1 MRVKMPPRTSTRC
14 RKPPTRFVEMDS
26 SEEGSPTKKQRLTQ
40 PSRGQP
46 RMAES
51 EDCSLEY
58 ETVISL
64 DGSSADS
71 SASENQQKPP
81 AGTELQASLCN
92 TPSTSVQA
100 HLTESSPGLS
110 YTFLC
115 LRGHGLH

>member
-1 MRVKMPPRTSTRC
+1 MRVRMPPRTSTRC
-14 RKPPTRFVEMDS
+14 RKPPTRLVEMDG

-40 PSRGQP
+40 PCRGQP

-71 SASENQQKPP
+71 SASENEQKPL
-81 AGTELQASLCN
+81 AGTELRVSLCN
-92 TPSTSVQA
+92 TPSAPVQA
-100 HLTESSPGLS
+100 IWQRLQTA
-110 YTFLC
+110 LC
-115 LRGHGLH
+115 VHTYFSA